1 MVLIGIGILVLA
13 MVLIYV
19 SALAQQDSNGQIGIF
34 ALMMGIIV
42 MGVGVGIIMHESYKT
57 EAINIKAEVLQHLN
71 INNSVTLTLEDKVF
85 TYQLNDS
92 TMVDL
97 FEYLT
102 EEDDTNE

>member
-13 MVLIYV
+13 MALVYV
-19 SALAQQDSNGQIGIF
+19 SGLAHTDNNGQISIF

-42 MGVGVGIIMHESYKT
+42 TGVSVAIIMHESYKT

-71 INNSVTLTLEDKVF
+71 SNKSVTLTLEDKVF